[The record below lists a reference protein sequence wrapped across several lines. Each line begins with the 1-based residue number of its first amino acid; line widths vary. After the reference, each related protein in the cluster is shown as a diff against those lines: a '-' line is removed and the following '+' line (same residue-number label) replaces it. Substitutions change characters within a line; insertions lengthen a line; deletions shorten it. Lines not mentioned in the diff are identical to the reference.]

1 MTPIE
6 DPPISPP
13 EHTAPPP
20 KPPVLLLGASGTIG
34 RAVLLALLEDGHPVI
49 CLGRRSP
56 APLPETLQH
65 AAGGLYHFTVDVTQ
79 TQALN
84 RALQAVVQSHGLPEA
99 LISCLASRTGRAHEA
114 WAIDHAAHCIV
125 LDAIRELGVKHMVL
139 LSAICVQ
146 KPKLAFQQA
155 KLAFERRLID
165 SGLTYTIVRPT
176 AFFKSLLGQIDRVRA
191 GRAYLVFGDG
201 RQTACKPISDR
212 DLAEFIVQCLSRA
225 ERHNRILPIGGPG
238 PALTPRDQAEA
249 LFAALE
255 RPIKIRSV
263 PLVLMDLIIQALSL
277 VGRLIP
283 SLQDKA
289 ELARIGRYYATES
302 MLVWD
307 VDRACYDA
315 HATPETGSD
324 RLLDAQLRVL
334 RGQERFDR
342 GEHAVF

>member
-1 MTPIE
+1 MV
-6 DPPISPP
+6 IS
-13 EHTAPPP
+13 
-20 KPPVLLLGASGTIG
+20 
-34 RAVLLALLEDGHPVI
+34 
-49 CLGRRSP
+49 LGRRSP
-56 APLPETLQH
+56 ARETPTLQSATNRLH
-65 AAGGLYHFTVDVTQ
+65 HVTVDVTRAQ
-79 TQALN
+79 ELHL
-84 RALQAVVQSHGLPEA
+84 ALQAIVQSHGVPRA
-99 LISCLASRTGRAHEA
+99 LISCMASRTGRAQEA
-114 WAIDHAAHCIV
+114 WAIDHAAHSLV
-125 LDAIRELGVKHMVL
+125 LEAIREIGVTHMVL

-146 KPKLAFQQA
+146 KPVLAFQQA

-212 DLAEFIVQCLSRA
+212 DLAQFIVECLSRQ

-263 PLVLMDLIIQALSL
+263 PLALMDLVIQGLSL
-277 VGRLIP
+277 FGYLVPALK
-283 SLQDKA
+283 DKA

-307 VDRACYDA
+307 ADRACYDP

-334 RGQERFDR
+334 KGQERFDR
-342 GEHAVF
+342 GDHAVF